1 MSFRWPNKDPDE
13 QLDYSVDWSRFLD
26 DGTTTPPTITEV
38 TWFIQSTL
46 YDTKTEIDQ
55 GETFT
60 TASGGATT
68 DNMQHV
74 TKTKTGTVATI
85 NLAGGQNNVE
95 YTFTCRITFGATN
108 RIAERTVKLKVKER

>member
-1 MSFRWPNKDPDE
+1 MSFRWPSKDPDE

-26 DGTTTPPTITEV
+26 DGTATPPTITAV

-46 YDTKTEIDQ
+46 YDTKTQIDA

-60 TASGGATT
+60 TASGSATT
-68 DNMQHV
+68 DSMQNISQ
-74 TKTKTGTVATI
+74 TNTGTVATI

>member
-26 DGTTTPPTITEV
+26 DGTATPPTITAV

-74 TKTKTGTVATI
+74 VKTKTGTVATI
-85 NLAGGQNNVE
+85 TLARGQNNVE
-95 YTFTCRITFGATN
+95 YTFTCRIEFGATN